1 MIQEYYG
8 EIVLH
13 IAIINRNT
21 TMVEWLLADE
31 CSRPYREEQLTA
43 VASGQFFQT
52 YTSLSLG

>member
-13 IAIINRNT
+13 IAIINRDI

-31 CSRPYREEQLTA
+31 CSRPYREQQLTA
-43 VASGQFFQT
+43 IASGHFFQV
-52 YTSLSLG
+52 YTTQYLE